1 MYLFGASGHA
11 KVILDILDAM
21 GEKIEGLVDDNP
33 DIQEI
38 QGYPVFHQRTDLS
51 PIIVSIGVNA
61 TRKKVVNK
69 LQAEFGRAI
78 HPSAIVSKSA
88 QTGEGTVVMQG
99 AIIQAEAEIG
109 KHCIINTGASIDHEC
124 HLGDYVHVSPHAT
137 LCGNVTVGEGS
148 WIGAGATVIQ
158 GVKIGKWAMIGAGAV
173 VTQDIPDNVVAVGCP
188 CKIIKKI

>member
-1 MYLFGASGHA
+1 MYLFEASGHA

-33 DIQEI
+33 NIQEI

-51 PIIVSIGVNA
+51 PIIVTIGVNA

-69 LQAEFGRAI
+69 LQAVFGKAI
-78 HPSAIVSKSA
+78 HPSTIVSKSA

-124 HLGDYVHVSPHAT
+124 RLGGYMHASPYAP
-137 LCGNVTVGEGS
+137 LYGNVTLSEKQYTTPLFDG
-148 WIGAGATVIQ
+148 T
-158 GVKIGKWAMIGAGAV
+158 
-173 VTQDIPDNVVAVGCP
+173 N
-188 CKIIKKI
+188 

>member
-11 KVILDILDAM
+11 KVIMDILDAM
-21 GEKIEGLVDDNP
+21 GEKIQGLVDDNP
-33 DIQEI
+33 NIEEI

-69 LQAEFGRAI
+69 LNATFGQAI
-78 HPSAIVSKSA
+78 HPTAILSKSA
-88 QTGEGTVVMQG
+88 QIEEGTVVMAG
-99 AIIQAEAEIG
+99 AIIQAEAHIG

-124 HLGDYVHVSPHAT
+124 ELGDYVHISPHAT
-137 LCGNVTVGEGS
+137 LCGNVSVGEGT

-158 GVKIGKWAMIGAGAV
+158 GIKIGKWAVIGAGAV
-173 VTQDIPDNVVAVGCP
+173 VTKDIPDQVVAVGCP
-188 CKIIKKI
+188 CKVIKEL